1 MRFLDVCIVSNR
13 SASSSTLCH
22 VQGLLRKG
30 RPCLDRVLRLAA
42 SLIVHKNRTSQICN
56 IKSLARSL
64 CNIPTIPRYQ
74 ESVGI
79 SFSTLHC
86 LACFPSSGAMKS
98 QPPWPGDQFHPHGEQ
113 ATLLPWG
120 ETKNQPSRSA
130 PNSSLH
136 AFSGKDG
143 QAWCSAWQ
151 GRTPQKGSNLACSKY
166 RGPSQVVS
174 RRISWRN
181 GNLKKFPIWNTAW
194 FAAKQANLSTS
205 FYLLHVSH

>member
-42 SLIVHKNRTSQICN
+42 SLILHKNRTSQICN

-86 LACFPSSGAMKS
+86 LACFPSSGAVKS

-113 ATLLPWG
+113 ATLLPG
-120 ETKNQPSRSA
+120 AKPRINRVVQLQIHPSTPSR
-130 PNSSLH
+130 
-136 AFSGKDG
+136 
-143 QAWCSAWQ
+143 
-151 GRTPQKGSNLACSKY
+151 GRTAKHGVLPDKAEPLRKVATWHV
-166 RGPSQVVS
+166 PSIEAHL
-174 RRISWRN
+174 RW
-181 GNLKKFPIWNTAW
+181 
-194 FAAKQANLSTS
+194 
-205 FYLLHVSH
+205 